1 MNKISQ
7 AAVVQKIKREK
18 AERNRGRIFFGFI
31 CFVFLSAAS
40 PPFFLRRF
48 FGKITFRLFVQVPR
62 REKHRIHNIIPPSNF
77 GLEKY
82 L

>member
-18 AERNRGRIFFGFI
+18 AERNRGRIFFGLFAL
-31 CFVFLSAAS
+31 FFYLLLL
-40 PPFFLRRF
+40 PLFFLRRF